1 MISNINPKLNKKNMK
16 KIYILDDKNNQ
27 LYFHFND
34 LEEEKKFKKIKN
46 HKFFS
51 KEIKIIVRWYDFYN
65 ERNYKSEMN
74 LKKIL
79 KKGLVLIKEIIKKKQ
94 MNVSTLN
101 SSGLIYIL
109 KKNNVIF
116 IEPQFS

>member
-1 MISNINPKLNKKNMK
+1 
-16 KIYILDDKNNQ
+16 
-27 LYFHFND
+27 
-34 LEEEKKFKKIKN
+34 
-46 HKFFS
+46 
-51 KEIKIIVRWYDFYN
+51 
-65 ERNYKSEMN
+65 MN